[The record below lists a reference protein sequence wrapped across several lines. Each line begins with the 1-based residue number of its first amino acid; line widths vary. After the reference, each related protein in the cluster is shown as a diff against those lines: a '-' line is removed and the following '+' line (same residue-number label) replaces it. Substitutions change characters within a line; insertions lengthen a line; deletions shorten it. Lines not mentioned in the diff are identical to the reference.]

1 MAAAVLAAGA
11 QGRLWIY
18 AEGGRLAA
26 ALPAGRGFALRFIHS
41 INLSPVEEFFILG
54 GESSL
59 ILQKVSFAQ
68 FGTGMPTGDDEVIGM
83 EDGLYVTKPARS
95 FETIELRVSPVPG
108 HELRLDGV
116 IIPLTRWVPPGGM
129 LRLRASPAAGP

>member
-1 MAAAVLAAGA
+1 M
-11 QGRLWIY
+11 
-18 AEGGRLAA
+18 
-26 ALPAGRGFALRFIHS
+26 
-41 INLSPVEEFFILG
+41 EEFFRLG

-59 ILQKVSFAQ
+59 ILEKVAFAQ

-83 EDGLYVTKPARS
+83 EDGLYVTKPARRFGS
-95 FETIELRVSPVPG
+95 IELRVSPVPG

-116 IIPLTRWVPPGGM
+116 IIPLTRWAPPGGM